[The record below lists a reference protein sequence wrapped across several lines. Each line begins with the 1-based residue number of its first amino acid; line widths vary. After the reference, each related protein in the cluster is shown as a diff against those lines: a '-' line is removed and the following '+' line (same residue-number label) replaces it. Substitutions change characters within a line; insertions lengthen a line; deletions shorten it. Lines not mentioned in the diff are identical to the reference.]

1 MLWKWCAQYVSKS
14 ENSAVAAGLEK
25 VRFHSSQK
33 DNVKECSYYHT
44 TALISHASKVMLKI
58 FQARFQQHVN
68 CDSRCS
74 N

>member
-1 MLWKWCAQYVSKS
+1 MSANL